1 MDMNNELNNET
12 EQQENTEVKT
22 FTQEEVDEI
31 IKKRLARERK
41 KTESEQLPETDREKN
56 LEQRELTLM
65 AKEKL
70 LDEGMPLDLAGVLK
84 FSDEKTLEEA
94 IETIKNLSKE
104 APKAWGQRQSYHKS
118 PSDPIADAFKPK

>member
-12 EQQENTEVKT
+12 EQQETEVKT

-41 KTESEQLPETDREKN
+41 KAESEQEPGTDREKN

-70 LDEGMPLDLAGVLK
+70 LDEGMPLNLAGVLK

-94 IETIKNLSKE
+94 IETIKNMNKE
-104 APKAWGQRQSYHKS
+104 SPRAWGQRQQSSVKH
-118 PSDPIADAFKPK
+118 DAIRDAFKPK

>member
-12 EQQENTEVKT
+12 EQQETEVKT

-41 KTESEQLPETDREKN
+41 KAESEQEPGKDREKN

-70 LDEGMPLDLAGVLK
+70 LDEGMPLNLASVLK

-94 IETIKNLSKE
+94 IETIKNMNKE
-104 APKAWGQRQSYHKS
+104 SPRAWGQRQQSSVKH
-118 PSDPIADAFKPK
+118 DAIRDAFKPK

>member
-12 EQQENTEVKT
+12 EQQEN
-22 FTQEEVDEI
+22 TQEEVDEI

-56 LEQRELTLM
+56 LEQRELTMM

>member
-41 KTESEQLPETDREKN
+41 KTESEQLPETGSGTKGIGYD
-56 LEQRELTLM
+56 
-65 AKEKL
+65 
-70 LDEGMPLDLAGVLK
+70 G
-84 FSDEKTLEEA
+84 
-94 IETIKNLSKE
+94 
-104 APKAWGQRQSYHKS
+104 
-118 PSDPIADAFKPK
+118 